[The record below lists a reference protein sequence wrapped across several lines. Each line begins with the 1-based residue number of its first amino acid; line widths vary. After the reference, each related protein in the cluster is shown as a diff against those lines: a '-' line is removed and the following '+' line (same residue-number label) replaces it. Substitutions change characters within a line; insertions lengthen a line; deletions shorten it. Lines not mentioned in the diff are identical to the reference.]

1 MYRGAHD
8 PLPPPPSRAYDMG
21 MPALH
26 HEWTVDEVLA
36 LPDDGMRHECLD
48 GEHVVTPSPELSH
61 QGVLAE
67 LNNALSEYVRANQVG
82 WLWWSPADIVFSPK
96 RLVQPDLFVVP
107 WSEQRPRKWT
117 DVKALLLAIEALSPS
132 TARYDRIKKRAIYQS
147 EGVTEYWIVDSD
159 ARLIERWRPTDE
171 RPELITDVLEWAP
184 HPDIAPLQIDL
195 RTLFNEALGPV
206 AD

>member
-1 MYRGAHD
+1 
-8 PLPPPPSRAYDMG
+8 MG

-26 HEWTVDEVLA
+26 YEWTVDEVLA

-48 GEHVVTPSPELSH
+48 GEHVVTPAPELSH

-67 LNNALSEYVRANQVG
+67 LHNALSEYVRANQIG
-82 WLWWSPADIVFSPK
+82 WLLWSPADIVFSPK

-107 WSEQRPRKWT
+107 WSEQRPQKWP
-117 DVKALLLAIEALSPS
+117 DIKHLLLAIEALSPS

-147 EGVTEYWIVDSD
+147 EGVNEYWIVDSD

-171 RPELITDVLEWAP
+171 RPEVITDVLEWAP
-184 HPDIAPLQIDL
+184 HPGIAPL
-195 RTLFNEALGPV
+195 RVNVPALFDEALGPLHRQ
-206 AD
+206 

>member
-1 MYRGAHD
+1 
-8 PLPPPPSRAYDMG
+8 MG

-48 GEHVVTPSPELSH
+48 GEHVVTPAPEPDHQSVLS
-61 QGVLAE
+61 VLHA
-67 LNNALSEYVRANQVG
+67 AMWQYVDSHKIG

-107 WSEQRPRKWT
+107 WSEQRPKQWP
-117 DVKALLLAIEALSPS
+117 DIKHLLLAIEALSPS

-171 RPELITDVLEWAP
+171 RPEVITDVIEWAP
-184 HPDIAPLQIDL
+184 HPGVAPLQIDL
-195 RTLFNEALGPV
+195 RALFNEALGPV

>member
-1 MYRGAHD
+1 
-8 PLPPPPSRAYDMG
+8 MG
-21 MPALH
+21 MPALQ

-48 GEHVVTPSPELSH
+48 GEHVVTPAPDVPH
-61 QGVLAE
+61 QSVLWS
-67 LNNALSEYVRANQVG
+67 LNWALTNYVVDQQTGR
-82 WLWWSPADIVFSPK
+82 LFWSPADIVFSPK

-107 WSEQRPRKWT
+107 WSDQRPRRWPDIKH
-117 DVKALLLAIEALSPS
+117 LLLAIEALSPS

-159 ARLIERWRPTDE
+159 ARLIERWRPADE
-171 RPELITDVLEWAP
+171 RPEVITAVLEWAP
-184 HPDIAPLQIDL
+184 RPDVAPLQIDVQA
-195 RTLFNEALGPV
+195 LFYEALGPS

>member
-1 MYRGAHD
+1 M
-8 PLPPPPSRAYDMG
+8 PPPPSRAYDMG
-21 MPALH
+21 MPALQ

-48 GEHVVTPSPELSH
+48 GEHVVTPAPEWAHQSVLS
-61 QGVLAE
+61 VLFEAM
-67 LNNALSEYVRANQVG
+67 SGYIHANRIG
-82 WLWWSPADIVFSPK
+82 WLRWSPADIVFSPK

-107 WSEQRPRKWT
+107 WSQERPRKWP
-117 DVKALLLAIEALSPS
+117 DIKALLLAIEALSPS

-147 EGVTEYWIVDSD
+147 QGVNEYWIVDSD

-171 RPELITDVLEWAP
+171 RPEVITDVLEWAP
-184 HPDIAPLQIDL
+184 VADIAPLQIDVQA
-195 RTLFNEALGPV
+195 LFTEALGPV